1 MSWFAFQWPI
11 ALLLLLLIPLMAW
24 LLTYARQKRSALIAV
39 MGGGMS
45 THRKLRDILRLSA
58 LLFVILAL
66 ARPGYAPVK
75 EAISS
80 TGRDVVFA
88 LDVSQSMLA
97 EDVYPSRLE
106 VAKQGIRDA
115 LQAFGNE
122 RVGLMVYAGSSSILC
137 PLTNDYDFV
146 RYMLEQA
153 HPRTVDFGGTTLQSA
168 VEKAVDQIFLEGRE
182 NVQDL
187 IVLTDG
193 GDHGSRMNRVIELLE
208 EKAVDVMLVGIGDP
222 NNGSPIPVMDDEGNR
237 TFLEYQGSP
246 VYTQLDGEALAEL
259 SSRSSRVEYN
269 SVEISPFDLG
279 RLYIDYAQGR
289 QIESTDS
296 DAGIVVYKE
305 AAFFLFIPAIILLL
319 LAECWGA
326 KGLQLGHA
334 TALLMALILTAESE
348 AVQSPMANRFDQAV
362 EAYRQ
367 GDHEGAL
374 LQFTEIHQSTT
385 GESAQNG
392 DLSAV
397 QINRGLALLQL
408 ANMSAETAPQA
419 ALDSARM
426 AQQAFL
432 SAKRYAPESIRAG
445 RRIESTAEWIS
456 QLEQEV
462 ASQEQQPSDDQSTPD
477 QSDDSDSDEDY
488 EEDYDYMEDAEEGE
502 MSSEAFQG
510 DLVAGAQM
518 QELPVPNYSAEEILM
533 EEQGNLQFRQQKR
546 ASANAGKVEKD
557 F

>member
-1 MSWFAFQWPI
+1 MSWFVFQWPI
-11 ALLLLLLIPLMAW
+11 ALLLLLLIPLMGW
-24 LLTYARQKRSALIAV
+24 LLTYARGKRTELIAI

-58 LLFVILAL
+58 LVLLVLAL

-115 LQAFGNE
+115 LRAFGNE

-137 PLTNDYDFV
+137 PLTKDYDFV

-168 VEKAVDQIFLEGRE
+168 VEKAVDQIFLEGRD

-208 EKAVDVMLVGIGDP
+208 ENAVDVMLVGIGDP
-222 NNGSPIPVMDDEGNR
+222 NNGSPIPVMDNEGNR
-237 TFLEYQGSP
+237 ILLKYEGSP
-246 VYTQLDGEALAEL
+246 VYTQLDGDALAEL
-259 SSRSSRVEYN
+259 SSRSPRVEYN
-269 SVEISPFDLG
+269 AAGTSPFDLG
-279 RLYIDYAQGR
+279 RLYVDYASGR
-289 QIESTDS
+289 QVESTDS
-296 DAGIVVYKE
+296 EAGVVVYKE
-305 AAFFLFIPAIILLL
+305 AALFLFIPAIILLL
-319 LAECWGA
+319 LSECWGA

-334 TALLMALILTAESE
+334 TAILLAFSMISESDAAQSAL
-348 AVQSPMANRFDQAV
+348 ANRFDEAV
-362 EAYRQ
+362 SAYEQ
-367 GDHEGAL
+367 GNHEDAL
-374 LQFTEIHQSTT
+374 LQFTEIHDSST
-385 GESAQNG
+385 GQFAQNSN
-392 DLSAV
+392 LAAV

-408 ANMSAETAPQA
+408 ASLAAETSPQA
-419 ALDSARM
+419 ALDTARM
-426 AQQAFL
+426 AQEAFL
-432 SAKRYAPESIRAG
+432 SAKRYTPQSIRAG
-445 RRIESTAEWIS
+445 RRIESTAEWITE
-456 QLEQEV
+456 LNKEV
-462 ASQEQQPSDDQSTPD
+462 ASQDQQPSDDQSSPD
-477 QSDDSDSDEDY
+477 QFDDSDSEDDH
-488 EEDYDYMEDAEEGE
+488 EEDYDYIEDAEEGE

>member
-1 MSWFAFQWPI
+1 MSEFVFQRPS
-11 ALLLLLLIPLMAW
+11 AMLLLLLIPLMAW
-24 LLTYARQKRSALIAV
+24 LLAYARGKRRALIAV

-58 LLFVILAL
+58 LLLLILAL

-168 VEKAVDQIFLEGRE
+168 VEKAVDQIFLEGRD

-193 GDHGSRMNRVIELLE
+193 GDHGSRMDRVIELLE
-208 EKAVDVMLVGIGDP
+208 EQAVDVMLVGIGDP
-222 NNGSPIPVMDDEGNR
+222 NNGYPIPVLDNEGNR
-237 TFLEYQGSP
+237 TLLQYEGAT

-259 SSRSSRVEYN
+259 SSRSPRVEYN
-269 SVEISPFDLG
+269 PVGISPFDLG
-279 RLYIDYAQGR
+279 RLYIEYASGR
-289 QIESTDS
+289 QVESTDS
-296 DAGIVVYKE
+296 EAGIAIYKE

-319 LAECWGA
+319 LSECWGA

-334 TALLMALILTAESE
+334 TALGLTFFLVSNSDAAPS
-348 AVQSPMANRFDQAV
+348 AVADRFDQAV
-362 EAYRQ
+362 SAYEQ
-367 GDHEGAL
+367 GNHEDAL
-374 LQFTEIHQSTT
+374 LQLTEIHDSATGQSA
-385 GESAQNG
+385 ENG
-392 DLSAV
+392 DLAAV
-397 QINRGLALLQL
+397 QINRGLALLQI

-432 SAKRYAPESIRAG
+432 AAKRYAPESLRAG
-445 RRIESTAEWIS
+445 SRIESTAEWIS
-456 QLEQEV
+456 HLKQEV
-462 ASQEQQPSDDQSTPD
+462 ANLDQQPSDDQSSPD
-477 QSDDSDSDEDY
+477 QFDDSDSEEDY

-502 MSSEAFQG
+502 MTSEAFQG